1 MMAFPDVAMEVQQPE
16 SSAADVLEQLQKL
29 EQRVTAIA
37 EELRDARKA
46 RRAAEAEANSLREQ
60 CHNHELEIVL
70 LKKKLEGDDL
80 RTTVRTRVESLLRR
94 IDELEEEG

>member
-1 MMAFPDVAMEVQQPE
+1 MMAFPDVAMEVEQPE
-16 SSAADVLEQLQKL
+16 SSTADVLEQLQRL

-94 IDELEEEG
+94 IDELEGEG